1 MKLFLKF
8 IARDWNFWRW
18 LADTSTFWDKFW
30 LYWNTMA
37 VNHRLKIAHIW
48 ESIIFSGM
56 TFATSDLNYDNYPWK
71 QRMNVIFQKL
81 PARKRQ
87 ISFLP
92 IKLAQN
98 KNPFCFSEANKL
110 KKQGMSSCKETS
122 SKMKESHLF
131 LSQISSRNNKFIV
144 LSQFKVF
151 LERVNPTFLT
161 TK

>member
-1 MKLFLKF
+1 MSGGDLPTRALSETSFDCIGIPWLWIIAWKLHICMK
-8 IARDWNFWRW
+8 A
-18 LADTSTFWDKFW
+18 
-30 LYWNTMA
+30 
-37 VNHRLKIAHIW
+37 
-48 ESIIFSGM
+48 IIFSGM

-71 QRMNVIFQKL
+71 QRMNVNFQKL

-92 IKLAQN
+92 IKLAQH

-122 SKMKESHLF
+122 SKSKESHLF

-144 LSQFKVF
+144 LSQLTSKLNEF
-151 LERVNPTFLT
+151 LLFRKTSSKTSDYFFRI
-161 TK
+161 K